1 MLHLM
6 VAVVANINNRID
18 AYYLRTLW
26 DTLQRLFF
34 GWGVMV
40 FLSMSEKVCNFAADL
55 VAMKA

>member
-1 MLHLM
+1 M